1 MNDFK
6 LDSNPKI
13 TSGFKIPE
21 SYFDNLAEKVT
32 ARLENEEPK
41 VISFFDRNKRWLF
54 SVAAILV
61 IALSIPIV
69 SELQSNEE
77 QMTDT
82 AEIENYLTRRSTLTE
97 DDLVNLLEQED
108 IDKLKIDNNIDSET
122 LEDLLINNNNLE
134 QYITN

>member
-54 SVAAILV
+54 SAAAILV